1 MSAPILILAF
11 VMVQPLAGA
20 NLLYASGKLPQDA
33 DPANLRRREAMAF
46 IVGWNSKTVLL
57 PGISHKQATFSA
69 MGKYLDLLGVQLHH
83 PVGYYLSDPAKDQG
97 ARAQEFAEQT
107 YEQLLDGDRRIANHF
122 GIATNVLLT
131 IARCNCEGGV
141 PRTVRTELSGLE
153 RLDVPTRLQKVP
165 RTKLRSWA
173 VRIERYFESLLRMRA
188 SAPQRQALGISS
200 NPLSTLIRKPKRL
213 RRAPSPNVAY
223 QKLG

>member
-33 DPANLRRREAMAF
+33 DPSYLRRREAMAF

-57 PGISHKQATFSA
+57 PGTTHKQATFAA

-83 PVGYYLSDPAKDQG
+83 TVGYYLSDPAKDQG

-122 GIATNVLLT
+122 GIATNVLLK
-131 IARCNCEGGV
+131 IARCNCERGV
-141 PRTVRTELSGLE
+141 PRTVRTELSGLVE

-165 RTKLRSWA
+165 LTKLSSWA
-173 VRIERYFESLLRMRA
+173 LRLERYFESLLRTVS
-188 SAPQRQALGISS
+188 SAPQRQALANSSTPIISLLENRS
-200 NPLSTLIRKPKRL
+200 GY
-213 RRAPSPNVAY
+213 RRD
-223 QKLG
+223 QC